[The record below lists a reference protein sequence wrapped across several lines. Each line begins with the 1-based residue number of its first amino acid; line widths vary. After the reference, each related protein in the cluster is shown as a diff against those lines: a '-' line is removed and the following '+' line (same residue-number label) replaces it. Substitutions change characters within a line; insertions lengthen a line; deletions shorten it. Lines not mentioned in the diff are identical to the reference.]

1 MSIAGP
7 FAVAW
12 ALSAVVGVAD
22 GATSHHTRHHARR
35 SSTAGSTSSSSSSS
49 TPGRPPNGESE
60 LSGETAAKAKAAALA
75 AVPGGTV
82 LRASTEDPSDPSK
95 AAYEVHVRKSDG
107 SEVAAL
113 LDSSFKV
120 LAVNAAP
127 AHGRDGCPG
136 GPPRAGG
143 PPPAG
148 AGSGAPSG
156 SSLSM
161 PAPQGS
167 AT

>member
-1 MSIAGP
+1 MRLAG
-7 FAVAW
+7 ALALACALVA
-12 ALSAVVGVAD
+12 AVGVAD
-22 GATSHHTRHHARR
+22 AATRHHKRHHARR
-35 SSTAGSTSSSSSSS
+35 SSTAASTSSSRSNP
-49 TPGRPPNGESE
+49 TPGHPPNAESE
-60 LSGETAAKAKAAALA
+60 LSGETTAKAKTAALA